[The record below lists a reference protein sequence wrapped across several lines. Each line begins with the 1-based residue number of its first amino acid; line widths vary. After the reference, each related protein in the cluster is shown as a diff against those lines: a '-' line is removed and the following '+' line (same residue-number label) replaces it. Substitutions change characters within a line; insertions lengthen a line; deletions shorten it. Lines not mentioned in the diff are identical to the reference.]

1 MKKKKK
7 KICYFNNFNNTNTLF
22 QLTIEKMA
30 NIQKNQISNIMH
42 RYDIEKNSENLNKLA
57 MVINQK

>member
-1 MKKKKK
+1 
-7 KICYFNNFNNTNTLF
+7 
-22 QLTIEKMA
+22 MA
-30 NIQKNQISNIMH
+30 NIPKNQISNIMH